1 MRHLQKMQSI
11 CSTTDEISGKGFHYE
26 FGQMI
31 VKIVGCMDEFK
42 TSEIGQ
48 VTNMNRAAIL
58 PNRH

>member
-1 MRHLQKMQSI
+1 MQSI